1 MNDSKKTDFVCFKC
15 GQAGHRAAQ
24 CASKQIQINKETNAN
39 VVQKDKVGVSLSSE
53 LTLSGLELKSVVYK
67 KS

>member
-1 MNDSKKTDFVCFKC
+1 MTPRKQILFALNVVRQDTEQHNVH
-15 GQAGHRAAQ
+15 Q
-24 CASKQIQINKETNAN
+24 KQIQINKETNAN